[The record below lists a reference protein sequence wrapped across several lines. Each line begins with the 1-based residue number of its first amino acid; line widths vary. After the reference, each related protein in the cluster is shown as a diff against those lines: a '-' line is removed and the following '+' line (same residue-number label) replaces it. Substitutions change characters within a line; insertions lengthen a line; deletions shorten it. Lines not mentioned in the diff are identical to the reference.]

1 MENDR
6 LFNGIASK
14 FADNIYGTTKGKL
27 RHLILCDVLAP
38 YTREPLRILEVGGGT
53 GVMTAH
59 LAEQGHQITLTDAS
73 EDVLV
78 HARENLNRYDNVAI
92 QQQYLQ
98 DIDDMHQYDLV
109 VCHAVLE
116 WLDKPFEAIDFLFDH
131 LQQGATLSL
140 SFFNRDA
147 ALMANAIYGNFEYI
161 ERGLKVKNQVKLN
174 PNQAL
179 PAKQVVDYCT
189 EKGFE
194 ILCKT
199 GVRCFHD
206 YMKVN
211 EHQTS
216 KFDQLLR
223 TERQYNQV
231 EPFLWLG
238 KYFHLMLKKP

>member
-1 MENDR
+1 MEKDR

-38 YTREPLRILEVGGGT
+38 YVTQPQSILEVGGGT
-53 GVMTAH
+53 GIMAAH
-59 LAEQGHQITLTDAS
+59 LAQQGHTITLTDAS
-73 EDVLV
+73 KDVLE
-78 HARENLNRYDNVAI
+78 HARENLAEYSNVTI
-92 QQQYLQ
+92 KQQYLQ
-98 DIDDMHQYDLV
+98 DIKDIQNYDLV

-116 WLDKPFEAIDFLFDH
+116 WLDKPFEAIDFLH
-131 LQQGATLSL
+131 SNLKKGARLSL
-140 SFFNRDA
+140 SFFNKDA

-174 PNQAL
+174 PHQAL
-179 PAKQVVDYCT
+179 HAKQVVDYCINK
-189 EKGFE
+189 EFR
-194 ILCKT
+194 ILGKT

-211 EHQTS
+211 EHQIS
-216 KFDQLLR
+216 KFEQLLH

-238 KYFHLMLKKP
+238 KYFHLMLEKP

>member
-1 MENDR
+1 MEKDR
-6 LFNGIASK
+6 LFNGIATK

-27 RHLILCDVLAP
+27 RHLILCDVLTP
-38 YTREPLRILEVGGGT
+38 YVSKPLSILEVGGGT
-53 GVMTAH
+53 GIMAAH
-59 LAEQGHQITLTDAS
+59 LAQQGHTVMLTDAS
-73 EDVLV
+73 QDVLTL
-78 HARENLNRYDNVAI
+78 ATENLAGFSNVTI
-92 QQQYLQ
+92 KQQYLQ
-98 DIDDMHQYDLV
+98 DIKDIKNYDLV

-116 WLDKPFEAIDFLFDH
+116 WLDKPFEAIDFLFEN
-131 LQQGATLSL
+131 LNQGSRLSL
-140 SFFNRDA
+140 SFFNKDA

-174 PNQAL
+174 PHQAL

-189 EKGFE
+189 DKGFR
-194 ILCKT
+194 ILGKT

-216 KFDQLLR
+216 KFEQLLR

-238 KYFHLMLKKP
+238 KYFHLMLEKP